1 MSTEHLP
8 GIDMS
13 ALLPRGGPESLGS
26 ARPLSTKYSSP
37 EMSVQSGWPVAP
49 DPISGEL
56 YESIII
62 SKLVGVVPATSAGG
76 ATEGSRWQA
85 ERLHRRGRARSAAT
99 GSGGLTKHPAPAGQ
113 KRRHGT
119 IHLHE

>member
-76 ATEGSRWQA
+76 ATEGSPWQA
-85 ERLHRRGRARSAAT
+85 QRLRRSGRARPGRT
-99 GSGGLTKHPAPAGQ
+99 APAG
-113 KRRHGT
+113 GT
-119 IHLHE
+119 NPPA